1 MFMNNLTFNSNIYY
15 HVTLDI
21 LYFNILH
28 HKLNFAHLHCF
39 KVEAK

>member
-1 MFMNNLTFNSNIYY
+1 MFNNNLTFNSNICS

-21 LYFNILH
+21 LYLNILH
-28 HKLNFAHLHCF
+28 HKLDFVHLHCF